1 MTSRRLTRHATTP
14 RSRTA
19 VLNESAQGHALGIT
33 GTPTLAINGQLRTD
47 LTTYDKLEAA
57 VEEALA
63 QATP

>member
-1 MTSRRLTRHATTP
+1 MAAFNAARTMP
-14 RSRTA
+14 RTGSPSLAET
-19 VLNESAQGHALGIT
+19 AQGRALGIT
-33 GTPTLAINGQLRTD
+33 GTPTLVINGQLRTD